1 MIPLGTLDQIY
12 IMSMLVGGAFIA
24 INLFIGN
31 FGEGPDGGGGDASTT
46 NGDDFGAADSG
57 SGADAGGADTS
68 GAETSG
74 AETSGDDFGAANSGG
89 KLISAGV
96 ARATIFGGVHNQSVS
111 MHSAPL
117 LPRLSS
123 RLGMLVLGLLS
134 PMSIA
139 LFLCFFGVFGMV
151 VAKLLPW
158 LGVFSVLP
166 AVLGSMGVTQI
177 FKGIIR
183 YLIVHGGVST
193 EAKVEELVGHMAT
206 VNTPISDGRP
216 GEVTYEIGS
225 KRYQAAAKPIKAGV
239 EFKRGSKVWIV
250 EVRDHLLM
258 VDSCSEIEI
267 EELMPKDNKVRS

>member
-31 FGEGPDGGGGDASTT
+31 FGEGPDSGGGDGATT
-46 NGDDFGAADSG
+46 SGDDFGAADSG
-57 SGADAGGADTS
+57 GAGDGGADS
-68 GAETSG
+68 GG
-74 AETSGDDFGAANSGG
+74 AETSGDDFGAADSGG
-89 KLISAGV
+89 KLISVGV
-96 ARATIFGGVHNQSVS
+96 ARATIFGGVHNQAVS
-111 MHSAPL
+111 MHSAPV

-123 RLGMLVLGLLS
+123 RLGMLILGLLS

-151 VAKLLPW
+151 VAKLMPW
-158 LGVFSVLP
+158 LGLFSLIP

-206 VNTPISDGRP
+206 VNTPISNGRP

-258 VDSCSEIEI
+258 VDSCSDIEV
-267 EELMPKDNKVRS
+267 EELMPKDNRLRS